1 MLAVEDIPL
10 GLYVNKDTVVHRMH
24 TGPKLLIL
32 TVFLIISAIFAT
44 TIPLALAAVAII
56 AVVYLLARIPLRTAF
71 RQLRGSVV
79 IVTFFGAL
87 LWWRTDFQ
95 QAAVTV
101 LVILSA
107 IAAAICFTLTTR
119 VSALMDTI
127 EKILN
132 PLSKYGV
139 NVSAIMLAIS
149 LTIRLIPLQVIA
161 VSQVLEARKAR
172 GAGASITAF
181 GVPVIVRTIRRAQAM
196 ADALIARGEAD

>member
-10 GLYVNKDTVVHRMH
+10 GLYVNKDTVIHRMP
-24 TGPKLLIL
+24 TGPKLLVL
-32 TVFLIISAIFAT
+32 TIFLVASAIFAT
-44 TIPLALAAVAII
+44 TLVPAAITVAIV
-56 AVVYLLARIPLRTAF
+56 AVVYVIARIPISTAY
-71 RQLRGSVV
+71 RQLRGSVI

-87 LWWRTDFQ
+87 LWWRTDFE

-101 LVILSA
+101 LVILAA

-119 VSALMDTI
+119 VSALMDAI
-127 EKILN
+127 EKLLT
-132 PLSKYGV
+132 PLGKFGV

-149 LTIRLIPLQVIA
+149 LTIRLIPLQVLA

-172 GAGASITAF
+172 GATASITAF